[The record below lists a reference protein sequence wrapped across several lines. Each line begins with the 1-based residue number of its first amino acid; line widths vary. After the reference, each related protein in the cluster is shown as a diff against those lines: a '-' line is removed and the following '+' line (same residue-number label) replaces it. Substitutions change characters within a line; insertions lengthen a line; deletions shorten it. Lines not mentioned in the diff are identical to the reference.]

1 MIWKKSLNYTLTLR
15 IMILGEHKYHGKIK
29 IPPAFM
35 DVA

>member
-1 MIWKKSLNYTLTLR
+1 MIWKKGLNYTLALL
-15 IMILGEHKYHGKIK
+15 IMIWGEHKYHGKIK